1 MNKMFLILILLA
13 PIVSFSQ
20 TKNLNFSY
28 LALGD
33 SYTIGE
39 SVKES
44 ERWPV
49 QLSNSL
55 KNKLNKPIIIAKS
68 GWTTDQL
75 IDTLNKIKFN
85 KKFDFV
91 SLLIGVNN
99 QYRGRSIEKFKQDFI
114 LLLNKSIGYVN
125 DNNERV
131 IVVSIPDWGVTPFA
145 KDRNRS
151 IITNEINA
159 FNKVIH
165 DECKKNNIT
174 FFNITE
180 ISRKALNDNSLIAED
195 GLHPSKKMYKQWV
208 KMIKPYFKKF

>member
-1 MNKMFLILILLA
+1 LFLILILLI
-13 PIVSFSQ
+13 PIVSFGQ
-20 TKNLNFSY
+20 TKDLNYSY

-55 KNKLNKPIIIAKS
+55 RNKLNKPVIIAKS

-75 IDTLNKIKFN
+75 IDTLNKINFN

-99 QYRGRSIEKFKQDFI
+99 QYRGRSVENFKEGFII
-114 LLLNKSIGYVN
+114 LLKKSIEYAN
-125 DNNERV
+125 YKKERV
-131 IVVSIPDWGVTPFA
+131 LVVSIPDWGVTPFA
-145 KDRNRS
+145 KNKNRT
-151 IITNEINA
+151 IIGNEIDA

-165 DECKKNNIT
+165 DECMKNNIT

-180 ISRKALNDNSLIAED
+180 ISRKALNDNSLIAKD
-195 GLHPSKKMYKQWV
+195 GLHPSKKMYKRWV
-208 KMIKPYFKKF
+208 KIIKPYFKNF

>member
-1 MNKMFLILILLA
+1 MKKFLILILLL
-13 PIVSFSQ
+13 PIVSFGQ
-20 TKNLNFSY
+20 TKDLNYSY

-55 KNKLNKPIIIAKS
+55 RNKLNKPVIIAKS

-75 IDTLNKIKFN
+75 IDTLNKINFN

-99 QYRGRSIEKFKQDFI
+99 QYRGRSVENFKEGFII
-114 LLLNKSIGYVN
+114 LLKKSIEYAN
-125 DNNERV
+125 YKKERV
-131 IVVSIPDWGVTPFA
+131 MVVSIPDWGVTPFA
-145 KDRNRS
+145 KNKNRT
-151 IITNEINA
+151 IIGNEIDA

-165 DECKKNNIT
+165 DECMKNNIT

-180 ISRKALNDNSLIAED
+180 ISRKAVNNNSLIAED

-208 KMIKPYFKKF
+208 KIIKPYFKNF

>member
-1 MNKMFLILILLA
+1 MKKFLILILLI
-13 PIVSFSQ
+13 PIVSFGQ
-20 TKNLNFSY
+20 TKDLNYSY

-55 KNKLNKPIIIAKS
+55 RNKLNKPVIIAKS

-75 IDTLNKIKFN
+75 IDTLNKINFN

-99 QYRGRSIEKFKQDFI
+99 QYRGRSVENFKEGFTI
-114 LLLNKSIGYVN
+114 LLKKSIEYAN
-125 DNNERV
+125 YKKERV
-131 IVVSIPDWGVTPFA
+131 MVVSIPDWGVTPFA
-145 KDRNRS
+145 KNKNRT
-151 IITNEINA
+151 IIGNEIDA

-165 DECKKNNIT
+165 DECMKNNIT

-180 ISRKALNDNSLIAED
+180 ISRKALNNNSLIAED

-208 KMIKPYFKKF
+208 KIIKPYFKNF

>member
-1 MNKMFLILILLA
+1 MKKFLILILLT
-13 PIVSFSQ
+13 PILSFSQ
-20 TKNLNFSY
+20 TKNLNYSY

-114 LLLNKSIGYVN
+114 LLLNKSIIYAN
-125 DNNERV
+125 DNKERV

-151 IITNEINA
+151 IITTEVNA

>member
-1 MNKMFLILILLA
+1 MKKFLLLILIIPL
-13 PIVSFSQ
+13 ISFSQ
-20 TKNLNFSY
+20 KNNYSY

-49 QLSNSL
+49 QLSSSL
-55 KNKLNKPIIIAKS
+55 KNKLEEPIIIAKS

-75 IDTLNKIKFN
+75 IDTLDKIKFN
-85 KKFDFV
+85 KNFDFV

-99 QYRGRSIEKFKQDFI
+99 QYRGRSIEKFKQDFV
-114 LLLNKSIGYVN
+114 LLLNKSIEYTN
-125 DNNERV
+125 RIKERV

-145 KDRNRS
+145 KGRDRAV
-151 IITNEINA
+151 ITKEINA
-159 FNKVIH
+159 FNKVIY
-165 DECKKNNIT
+165 DECIKNNIS

-208 KMIKPYFKKF
+208 KIIKPYFKNF

>member
-1 MNKMFLILILLA
+1 MKKFLILILLL
-13 PIVSFSQ
+13 PIVSFGQ
-20 TKNLNFSY
+20 TKDLNYSY

-55 KNKLNKPIIIAKS
+55 RNKLNKPVIIAKS

-75 IDTLNKIKFN
+75 IDTLNKINFN

-99 QYRGRSIEKFKQDFI
+99 QYRGRSVENFKEGFTI
-114 LLLNKSIGYVN
+114 LLKKSIEYAN
-125 DNNERV
+125 YKKERV
-131 IVVSIPDWGVTPFA
+131 LVVSIPDWGVTPFA
-145 KDRNRS
+145 KNKNRT
-151 IITNEINA
+151 IIGNEIDA

-165 DECKKNNIT
+165 DECMKNNIT

-180 ISRKALNDNSLIAED
+180 ISRKAINDNSLIAED

-208 KMIKPYFKKF
+208 KIIKPYFKNF

>member
-1 MNKMFLILILLA
+1 MKKFLLLILTIPL
-13 PIVSFSQ
+13 ISFSQ
-20 TKNLNFSY
+20 KNNYSY

-99 QYRGRSIEKFKQDFI
+99 QYRGRSIDKFKQDFI
-114 LLLNKSIGYVN
+114 LLLNKSIIYAN
-125 DNNERV
+125 DKKERV

-174 FFNITE
+174 FFNVTDM
-180 ISRKALNDNSLIAED
+180 SRKALNDNSLIAED
-195 GLHPSKKMYKQWV
+195 GLHPSRKMYKQWV
-208 KMIKPYFKKF
+208 KIIKPYFNKF

>member
-1 MNKMFLILILLA
+1 MKKFLILILLL
-13 PIVSFSQ
+13 PIVSFGQ
-20 TKNLNFSY
+20 TKDLNYSY

-55 KNKLNKPIIIAKS
+55 RNKLNKPVIIAKS

-75 IDTLNKIKFN
+75 IDTLNKINFN

-99 QYRGRSIEKFKQDFI
+99 QYRE
-114 LLLNKSIGYVN
+114 
-125 DNNERV
+125 
-131 IVVSIPDWGVTPFA
+131 
-145 KDRNRS
+145 
-151 IITNEINA
+151 
-159 FNKVIH
+159 
-165 DECKKNNIT
+165 
-174 FFNITE
+174 
-180 ISRKALNDNSLIAED
+180 
-195 GLHPSKKMYKQWV
+195 
-208 KMIKPYFKKF
+208 

>member
-1 MNKMFLILILLA
+1 MKKFLILILLA

-20 TKNLNFSY
+20 TKDLNYSY

-99 QYRGRSIEKFKQDFI
+99 QYRGRSIDKFKQDFI
-114 LLLNKSIGYVN
+114 LLLNKSIIYAN
-125 DNNERV
+125 DKKERV

-174 FFNITE
+174 FFNVTDM
-180 ISRKALNDNSLIAED
+180 SRKALNDNSLIAED
-195 GLHPSKKMYKQWV
+195 GLHPSRKMYKQWV
-208 KMIKPYFKKF
+208 KIIKPYFKKL

>member
-1 MNKMFLILILLA
+1 MKKFLILILLL
-13 PIVSFSQ
+13 PIVSFGQ
-20 TKNLNFSY
+20 TKDLNYSY

-55 KNKLNKPIIIAKS
+55 RNKLNKPVIIAKS

-75 IDTLNKIKFN
+75 IDTLNKINFN

-99 QYRGRSIEKFKQDFI
+99 QYRGRSVENFKQGFTI
-114 LLLNKSIGYVN
+114 LLKKSIEYAN
-125 DNNERV
+125 YKKERV
-131 IVVSIPDWGVTPFA
+131 MVVSIPDWGVTPFA
-145 KDRNRS
+145 KNKNRT
-151 IITNEINA
+151 IIGNEIDA

-165 DECKKNNIT
+165 DECMKNNIT

-180 ISRKALNDNSLIAED
+180 ISRKAVNNNSLIAED

-208 KMIKPYFKKF
+208 KIIKPYFKNF

>member
-1 MNKMFLILILLA
+1 MKKFLILILLL
-13 PIVSFSQ
+13 PIVSFGQ
-20 TKNLNFSY
+20 TKDLNYSY

-55 KNKLNKPIIIAKS
+55 RNKLNKPVIIAKS

-75 IDTLNKIKFN
+75 IDTLNKINFN

-99 QYRGRSIEKFKQDFI
+99 QYRGRSVENFKEGFTI
-114 LLLNKSIGYVN
+114 LLKKSIEYAN
-125 DNNERV
+125 YKKERV
-131 IVVSIPDWGVTPFA
+131 MVVSIPDWGVTPFA
-145 KDRNRS
+145 KNKNRT
-151 IITNEINA
+151 IIGNEIDA
-159 FNKVIH
+159 FNKVIR
-165 DECKKNNIT
+165 DECMKNNIT

-180 ISRKALNDNSLIAED
+180 ISRKAINDNSLIAED

-208 KMIKPYFKKF
+208 KIIKPYFKNF

>member
-1 MNKMFLILILLA
+1 MKKFLILILLI
-13 PIVSFSQ
+13 PIVSFGQ
-20 TKNLNFSY
+20 TKDLNYSY

-55 KNKLNKPIIIAKS
+55 RNKLNKPVIIAKS

-75 IDTLNKIKFN
+75 IDTLNKINFN

-99 QYRGRSIEKFKQDFI
+99 QYRGRSVENFKEGFII
-114 LLLNKSIGYVN
+114 LLKKSIEYAN
-125 DNNERV
+125 YKKERV
-131 IVVSIPDWGVTPFA
+131 LVVSIPDWGVTPFA
-145 KDRNRS
+145 KNKDRT
-151 IITNEINA
+151 IIGNEIDA

-165 DECKKNNIT
+165 DECMKNNIT

-180 ISRKALNDNSLIAED
+180 ISRKAVNDNSLIAED

-208 KMIKPYFKKF
+208 KIIKPYFKNF

>member
-1 MNKMFLILILLA
+1 MKKFLILILLL
-13 PIVSFSQ
+13 PIVSFGQ
-20 TKNLNFSY
+20 TKDLNYSY

-55 KNKLNKPIIIAKS
+55 RNKLNKPVIIAKS

-75 IDTLNKIKFN
+75 IDTLNKINFN

-99 QYRGRSIEKFKQDFI
+99 QYRGRSVENFKEGFTI
-114 LLLNKSIGYVN
+114 LLKKSIEYAN
-125 DNNERV
+125 YKKERV
-131 IVVSIPDWGVTPFA
+131 LVVSIPDWGVTPFA
-145 KDRNRS
+145 KNKNRT
-151 IITNEINA
+151 IIGNEIDA

-165 DECKKNNIT
+165 DECMKNNIT

-180 ISRKALNDNSLIAED
+180 ISRKAVNNNSLIAED

-208 KMIKPYFKKF
+208 KIIKPYFKNF

>member
-1 MNKMFLILILLA
+1 MKKFLILILLI
-13 PIVSFSQ
+13 PIVSFGQ
-20 TKNLNFSY
+20 TKDLNYSY

-55 KNKLNKPIIIAKS
+55 RNKLNKPVIIAKS

-75 IDTLNKIKFN
+75 IDTLNKINFN

-99 QYRGRSIEKFKQDFI
+99 QYRGRSVENFKEGFTI
-114 LLLNKSIGYVN
+114 LLKKSIEFANYKK
-125 DNNERV
+125 ERV
-131 IVVSIPDWGVTPFA
+131 MVVSIPDWGVTPFA
-145 KDRNRS
+145 KNKNRT
-151 IITNEINA
+151 IIGNEIDA

-165 DECKKNNIT
+165 DECMKNNIT

-180 ISRKALNDNSLIAED
+180 ISRKAVNDNSLIAED

-208 KMIKPYFKKF
+208 KIIKPYFKNF

>member
-1 MNKMFLILILLA
+1 MKKLLVLIFIIPLI
-13 PIVSFSQ
+13 SFSQ
-20 TKNLNFSY
+20 NKNNYSY

-49 QLSNSL
+49 QLSNLL

-99 QYRGRSIEKFKQDFI
+99 QYRGRSIDKFKQDFI
-114 LLLNKSIGYVN
+114 LLLNKSIIYAN
-125 DNNERV
+125 DKKERV

-174 FFNITE
+174 FFNVTDM
-180 ISRKALNDNSLIAED
+180 SRKALNDNSLIAED
-195 GLHPSKKMYKQWV
+195 GLHPSRKMYKQWV
-208 KMIKPYFKKF
+208 KIIKPYFKKF

>member
-1 MNKMFLILILLA
+1 MKKFLILILLT
-13 PIVSFSQ
+13 PIVSFTQ
-20 TKNLNFSY
+20 INDLNYSY

-55 KNKLNKPIIIAKS
+55 RNKLNKPVIIAKS

-75 IDTLNKIKFN
+75 IDTLNKINFN

-99 QYRGRSIEKFKQDFI
+99 QYRGRSVENFKEGFII
-114 LLLNKSIGYVN
+114 LLKKSIEYAN
-125 DNNERV
+125 YKKERV
-131 IVVSIPDWGVTPFA
+131 LVVSIPDWGVTPFA
-145 KDRNRS
+145 KNKNRT
-151 IITNEINA
+151 IIGNEIDA

-165 DECKKNNIT
+165 DECMKNNIT

-180 ISRKALNDNSLIAED
+180 ISRKAVNDNSLIAED

-208 KMIKPYFKKF
+208 KIIKPYFKNF

>member
-1 MNKMFLILILLA
+1 MKKFLILILLT
-13 PIVSFSQ
+13 PIISFTQ
-20 TKNLNFSY
+20 TKDLNYSY

-55 KNKLNKPIIIAKS
+55 RNKLNKPVIIAKS

-75 IDTLNKIKFN
+75 IDTLNKINFN

-99 QYRGRSIEKFKQDFI
+99 QYRGRSVENFKEGFTI
-114 LLLNKSIGYVN
+114 LLKKSIEYAN
-125 DNNERV
+125 YKKERV
-131 IVVSIPDWGVTPFA
+131 LVVSIPDWGVTPFA
-145 KDRNRS
+145 KNKNRT
-151 IITNEINA
+151 IIGNEIDA

-165 DECKKNNIT
+165 DECMKNNIT

-180 ISRKALNDNSLIAED
+180 ISRKALNDNSLIAKD
-195 GLHPSKKMYKQWV
+195 GLHPSKKMYKRWV
-208 KMIKPYFKKF
+208 KIIKPYFKNF

>member
-1 MNKMFLILILLA
+1 MKKFLILILLL
-13 PIVSFSQ
+13 PIVSFGQ
-20 TKNLNFSY
+20 TKDLNYSY

-55 KNKLNKPIIIAKS
+55 RNKLNKPVIIAKS

-75 IDTLNKIKFN
+75 IDTLNKINFN

-99 QYRGRSIEKFKQDFI
+99 QYRGRSVENFKEGFII
-114 LLLNKSIGYVN
+114 LLKKSIEYAN
-125 DNNERV
+125 YKKERV
-131 IVVSIPDWGVTPFA
+131 LVVSIPDWGVTPFA
-145 KDRNRS
+145 KNKNRT
-151 IITNEINA
+151 IIGNEIDA

-165 DECKKNNIT
+165 DECMKNNIT

-180 ISRKALNDNSLIAED
+180 ISRKAVNNNSLIAED

-208 KMIKPYFKKF
+208 KIIKPYFKNF

>member
-1 MNKMFLILILLA
+1 MKKFLILILLI
-13 PIVSFSQ
+13 PIVSFGQ
-20 TKNLNFSY
+20 TKDLNYSY

-55 KNKLNKPIIIAKS
+55 RNKLNKPVIIAKS

-75 IDTLNKIKFN
+75 IDTLNKINFN

-99 QYRGRSIEKFKQDFI
+99 QYRGRSVENFKEGFTI
-114 LLLNKSIGYVN
+114 LLKKSIEYAN
-125 DNNERV
+125 YKKERV
-131 IVVSIPDWGVTPFA
+131 MVVSIPDWGVTPFA
-145 KDRNRS
+145 KNKNRT
-151 IITNEINA
+151 IIGNEIDA

-165 DECKKNNIT
+165 DECMKNNIT

-180 ISRKALNDNSLIAED
+180 ISRKAINDNSLIAED

-208 KMIKPYFKKF
+208 KIIKPYFKNF

>member
-1 MNKMFLILILLA
+1 MKKLLVLIFIIPLI
-13 PIVSFSQ
+13 SFSQ
-20 TKNLNFSY
+20 NKNNYSY

-55 KNKLNKPIIIAKS
+55 RNKLNKPVIIAKS

-75 IDTLNKIKFN
+75 IDTLNKINFN

-99 QYRGRSIEKFKQDFI
+99 QYRGRSVENFKQGFTI
-114 LLLNKSIGYVN
+114 LLKKSIEYAN
-125 DNNERV
+125 YKKERV
-131 IVVSIPDWGVTPFA
+131 MVVSIPDWGVTPFA
-145 KDRNRS
+145 KNKNRT
-151 IITNEINA
+151 IIGNEIDA

-165 DECKKNNIT
+165 DECMKNNIT

-180 ISRKALNDNSLIAED
+180 ISRKAVNDNSLIAED

-208 KMIKPYFKKF
+208 KIIKPYFKNF

>member
-1 MNKMFLILILLA
+1 MVIDVSFLLL
-13 PIVSFSQ
+13 PIVSFGQ
-20 TKNLNFSY
+20 TKDLNYSY

-55 KNKLNKPIIIAKS
+55 RNKLNKPVIIAKS
-68 GWTTDQL
+68 GWTTDKL
-75 IDTLNKIKFN
+75 IDTLNKINFN

-99 QYRGRSIEKFKQDFI
+99 QYRGRSVENFKEGFTI
-114 LLLNKSIGYVN
+114 LLKKSIEYAN
-125 DNNERV
+125 YKKERV
-131 IVVSIPDWGVTPFA
+131 MVVSIPDWGVTPFA
-145 KDRNRS
+145 KNKNRT
-151 IITNEINA
+151 IIGNEMDA

-165 DECKKNNIT
+165 DECMKNNIT

-180 ISRKALNDNSLIAED
+180 ISRKAVNDNSLIAED

-208 KMIKPYFKKF
+208 KIIKPYFKNF

>member
-1 MNKMFLILILLA
+1 MKKFLILILLL
-13 PIVSFSQ
+13 PIVSFGQ
-20 TKNLNFSY
+20 TKDLNYSY

-55 KNKLNKPIIIAKS
+55 RNKLNKPVIIAKS
-68 GWTTDQL
+68 GWTTDKL
-75 IDTLNKIKFN
+75 IDTLNKINFN

-91 SLLIGVNN
+91 ALLIGVNN
-99 QYRGRSIEKFKQDFI
+99 QYRGRRVENFKEGFTILLKKSIEYANYKK
-114 LLLNKSIGYVN
+114 
-125 DNNERV
+125 ERV
-131 IVVSIPDWGVTPFA
+131 MVVSIPDWGVTPFA
-145 KDRNRS
+145 KNKNRT
-151 IITNEINA
+151 IICNEMDA

-165 DECKKNNIT
+165 DECMKNNIT

-180 ISRKALNDNSLIAED
+180 ISRKAVNDNSLIAED

-208 KMIKPYFKKF
+208 KIIKPYFKNF

>member
-1 MNKMFLILILLA
+1 MKKFLILILLI
-13 PIVSFSQ
+13 PIVSFGQ
-20 TKNLNFSY
+20 TKDLNYSY

-55 KNKLNKPIIIAKS
+55 RNKLNKPVIIAKS

-75 IDTLNKIKFN
+75 IDTLNKINFN

-99 QYRGRSIEKFKQDFI
+99 QYRGRSVENFKEGFTI
-114 LLLNKSIGYVN
+114 LLKKSIEYAN
-125 DNNERV
+125 YKKERV
-131 IVVSIPDWGVTPFA
+131 LVVSIPDWGVTPFA
-145 KDRNRS
+145 KNKNRT
-151 IITNEINA
+151 IIGNEIDA
-159 FNKVIH
+159 FNKVIR
-165 DECKKNNIT
+165 DECMKNNIT

-180 ISRKALNDNSLIAED
+180 ISRKAINDNSLIAED

-208 KMIKPYFKKF
+208 KIIKPYFKNF

>member
-1 MNKMFLILILLA
+1 MKKFLILILLL
-13 PIVSFSQ
+13 PIVSFGQ
-20 TKNLNFSY
+20 TKDLNYSY

-55 KNKLNKPIIIAKS
+55 RNKLNKPVIIAKS

-75 IDTLNKIKFN
+75 IDTLNKINFN

-99 QYRGRSIEKFKQDFI
+99 QYRGRSVENFKEGFTI
-114 LLLNKSIGYVN
+114 LLKKSIEYAN
-125 DNNERV
+125 YKKERV
-131 IVVSIPDWGVTPFA
+131 LVVSIPDWGVTPFA
-145 KDRNRS
+145 KNKNRT
-151 IITNEINA
+151 IIGNEIDA

-165 DECKKNNIT
+165 DECMKNNIT

-180 ISRKALNDNSLIAED
+180 ISRKAVNDNSLIAED

-208 KMIKPYFKKF
+208 KIIKPYFKNF

>member
-1 MNKMFLILILLA
+1 MKKFLILILLI
-13 PIVSFSQ
+13 PIVSFGQ
-20 TKNLNFSY
+20 TKDLNYSY

-55 KNKLNKPIIIAKS
+55 RNKLNKPVIIAKS

-75 IDTLNKIKFN
+75 IDTLNKINFK

-99 QYRGRSIEKFKQDFI
+99 QYRGRSVENFKEGFTI
-114 LLLNKSIGYVN
+114 LLKKSIEYAN
-125 DNNERV
+125 YKKERV
-131 IVVSIPDWGVTPFA
+131 MVVSIPDWGVTPFA
-145 KDRNRS
+145 KNKNRT
-151 IITNEINA
+151 IIGNEIDA

-165 DECKKNNIT
+165 DECMKNNIT

-180 ISRKALNDNSLIAED
+180 ISRKAVNDNSLIAED

-208 KMIKPYFKKF
+208 KIIKPYFKNF

>member
-1 MNKMFLILILLA
+1 MKKFLILILLI
-13 PIVSFSQ
+13 PIVSFGQ
-20 TKNLNFSY
+20 TKDLNYSY

-55 KNKLNKPIIIAKS
+55 RNKLNKPVIIAKS

-75 IDTLNKIKFN
+75 IDTLNKINFN

-99 QYRGRSIEKFKQDFI
+99 QYRGRSVENFKEGFTI
-114 LLLNKSIGYVN
+114 LLKKSIEYAN
-125 DNNERV
+125 YKKERV
-131 IVVSIPDWGVTPFA
+131 MVVSIPDWGVTPFA
-145 KDRNRS
+145 KNKNRT
-151 IITNEINA
+151 IIGNEIDA

-165 DECKKNNIT
+165 DECMKNNIT

-180 ISRKALNDNSLIAED
+180 ISRKAVNNNSLIAED

-208 KMIKPYFKKF
+208 KIIKPYFKNF